1 MLNSSNDAAVPP
13 ATDNS
18 KAGLKRGERLRENG
32 GGHDR
37 DNM

>member
-1 MLNSSNDAAVPP
+1 MLNNSNDAAVPQ

-18 KAGLKRGERLRENG
+18 KAGLKRGEGLRENG